1 MKFLKTPVVAVLLS
15 LAIVISSTLIS
26 TNIKLGR
33 RCDKVSDGF
42 YEGVVYDGYEHKSIA
57 SHIKNICGAA
67 SGLVAV
73 ANNYGVDA
81 APLSSAV
88 DMMKSGLSNGS
99 VSENYVLY
107 YNLLSAFDDV
117 ERQLSA
123 ASLSERDAG
132 GAEQYALTV
141 KGACK
146 AIDESGYNESVR
158 EFYRKQLSF
167 PADILARLAGVD
179 VPQLFE

>member
-1 MKFLKTPVVAVLLS
+1 MKFLKNPFVAVLLS

-33 RCDKVSDGF
+33 RCDKVRDGF
-42 YEGVVYDGYEHKSIA
+42 YEGVVYDGYERKSIA

-73 ANNYGVDA
+73 ANNYDVDTA
-81 APLSSAV
+81 SLSSAV
-88 DMMKSGLSNGS
+88 DRMKSGLSNGS
-99 VSENYVLY
+99 VSENYSLY
-107 YNLLSAFDDV
+107 CKLLTAFDDV

-123 ASLSERDAG
+123 ASLSERDAD

-158 EFYRKQLSF
+158 DFNRRQLRF

>member
-1 MKFLKTPVVAVLLS
+1 MKFFKNPVVAVLLS

-26 TNIKLGR
+26 TNIKLGK

-42 YEGVVYDGYEHKSIA
+42 YEGVTYGGYERKSIA

-73 ANNYGVDA
+73 ANNYGVDTA
-81 APLSSAV
+81 SLSSAV
-88 DMMKSGLSNGS
+88 EMMNSGLSNGS
-99 VSENYVLY
+99 ASENYTLY
-107 YNLLSAFDDV
+107 YRLLSAFDKV
-117 ERQLSA
+117 EQQLA
-123 ASLSERDAG
+123 GEALSERDAS

-158 EFYRKQLSF
+158 EFYRSQLRF
-167 PADILARLAGVD
+167 PADILGRLAGVD

>member
-1 MKFLKTPVVAVLLS
+1 MKFLKNPVVAVLLS
-15 LAIVISSTLIS
+15 LATVISSTLIS
-26 TNIKLGR
+26 TNIKLGK
-33 RCDKVSDGF
+33 RCDKVRDGF
-42 YEGVVYDGYEHKSIA
+42 YEGVVYDGYAHKSIA

-67 SGLVAV
+67 SGLAAV
-73 ANNYGVDA
+73 ANNYDIDTSS
-81 APLSSAV
+81 LSNAV

-107 YNLLSAFDDV
+107 YHLLSAFDDV

-123 ASLSERDAG
+123 APLSERDAS

-158 EFYRKQLSF
+158 EFYRKQLCF
-167 PADILARLAGVD
+167 PADVLGRLAGVD
-179 VPQLFE
+179 VPQLFD

>member
-1 MKFLKTPVVAVLLS
+1 MKFLKKPVVAVLVS

-33 RCDKVSDGF
+33 RCDKVIDGF
-42 YEGVVYDGYEHKSIA
+42 YEGVVYGGYERKSIA

-73 ANNYGVDA
+73 ANNYDIDT

-88 DMMKSGLSNGS
+88 DSMKSGLSNGS
-99 VSENYVLY
+99 VSENYMLY
-107 YNLLSAFDDV
+107 YHLLSAFDKV
-117 ERQLSA
+117 ERQLA
-123 ASLSERDAG
+123 DTSLSDRDASG
-132 GAEQYALTV
+132 VEQYALTV

-158 EFYRKQLSF
+158 EFYRKQLRF
-167 PADILARLAGVD
+167 PADVLGRLAGVD
-179 VPQLFE
+179 IPQLFE

>member
-1 MKFLKTPVVAVLLS
+1 MKFLKNPVVAVLLS

-26 TNIKLGR
+26 TNIKLGK
-33 RCDKVSDGF
+33 RCDKVRDGF

-73 ANNYGVDA
+73 ANNYDIDT

-99 VSENYVLY
+99 VSENYSLY
-107 YNLLSAFDDV
+107 YHLLSAFDNV
-117 ERQLSA
+117 EHQLSDV
-123 ASLSERDAG
+123 SLSERDASG
-132 GAEQYALTV
+132 VEQYALTV

-158 EFYRKQLSF
+158 EFYRKQLRF
-167 PADILARLAGVD
+167 PADVLGRLAGVD
-179 VPQLFE
+179 IPQLFE

>member
-1 MKFLKTPVVAVLLS
+1 MAVLLS
-15 LAIVISSTLIS
+15 LATVISSTLIS
-26 TNIKLGR
+26 TNIKLGK
-33 RCDKVSDGF
+33 RCDKVRDGF
-42 YEGVVYDGYEHKSIA
+42 YEGVVYDGYAHKSIA

-67 SGLVAV
+67 SGLAAV
-73 ANNYGVDA
+73 ANNYDIDTSS
-81 APLSSAV
+81 LSNAV

-99 VSENYVLY
+99 VSENYMLY
-107 YNLLSAFDDV
+107 YHLLSAFDDV

-123 ASLSERDAG
+123 ASLSERDAS

-158 EFYRKQLSF
+158 EFYRKQLCF
-167 PADILARLAGVD
+167 PADVLGRLAGVD
-179 VPQLFE
+179 VPQLFD